1 MKKDGEEHDM
11 LAVDNSLVEFARH
24 WADYYNE
31 KIGSFRPE
39 QNEASTEV
47 LDAILYDMVRKNE

>member
-1 MKKDGEEHDM
+1 M

>member
-1 MKKDGEEHDM
+1 M
-11 LAVDNSLVEFARH
+11 LVVDHSLVEYAQH

-39 QNEASTEV
+39 QNEASSV
-47 LDAILYDMVRKNE
+47 ALDAILYDMVRNNA